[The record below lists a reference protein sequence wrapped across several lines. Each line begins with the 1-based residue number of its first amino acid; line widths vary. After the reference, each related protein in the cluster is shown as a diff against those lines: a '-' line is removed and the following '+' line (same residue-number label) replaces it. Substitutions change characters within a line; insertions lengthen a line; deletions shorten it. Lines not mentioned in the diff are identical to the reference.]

1 MEIFVTFLK
10 EDAKEIFHL
19 LIIICSPLFIRDAA
33 ILNYIQISC
42 DIEEEEGIKWI
53 NSKYF

>member
-42 DIEEEEGIKWI
+42 DIEEEGDIK
-53 NSKYF
+53 

>member
-33 ILNYIQISC
+33 
-42 DIEEEEGIKWI
+42 DIKLY
-53 NSKYF
+53 SDFV